1 MQCFSGLD
9 PESPSLIEK
18 GDSGSEAG
26 EAIPEKE
33 GDSGS
38 EAGEAVAEE

>member
-9 PESPSLIEK
+9 PESHSLNE
-18 GDSGSEAG
+18 
-26 EAIPEKE
+26 E

-38 EAGEAVAEE
+38 EAGEALAEMRMDSTRVSF